1 MLKCCGEKLSSSD
14 SDEEYICVNVDIH
27 NVSQGLSIR
36 GLLVLVL
43 VLGCFQPRRVN
54 QIFFLVLPGSTRG

>member
-27 NVSQGLSIR
+27 NVVYTWTIGIGIGIGMFSTKAGEPNFLLS
-36 GLLVLVL
+36 LTW
-43 VLGCFQPRRVN
+43 QY
-54 QIFFLVLPGSTRG
+54 SWMK

>member
-27 NVSQGLSIR
+27 NVSQLLFKR
-36 GLLVLVL
+36 GPLVL
-43 VLGCFQPRRVN
+43 VLGCYQPRRVD
-54 QIFFLVLPGSTRG
+54 QMFFLVLPGSIRG